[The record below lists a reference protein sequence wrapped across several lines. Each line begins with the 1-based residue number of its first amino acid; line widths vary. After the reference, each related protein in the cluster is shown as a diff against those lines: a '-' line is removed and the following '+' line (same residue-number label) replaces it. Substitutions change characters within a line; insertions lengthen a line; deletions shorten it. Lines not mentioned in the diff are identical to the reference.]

1 MKRVF
6 LISIIL
12 ITTLCSSAQWVRQ
25 RKPYRNPYARKSY
38 VISINEL
45 NFGAGMQSQ
54 EIPYSK
60 YFFGATT
67 LLGYR
72 FNETFVAGAGTGL
85 LFYNDGLL
93 IPVSAGIRIH
103 FAEDVVIPYISAS
116 GGILLNP
123 SDLDGGIR
131 TFINPFAGLIYP
143 TRRKLSISAGA
154 GMFIQMAPNT
164 NKASFINLKGGITYK
179 F

>member
-1 MKRVF
+1 MKKVF

-25 RKPYRNPYARKSY
+25 RKPYRNPYARRSY

-54 EIPYSK
+54 EMPYSK
-60 YFFGATT
+60 YFLGATT

-72 FNETFVAGAGTGL
+72 FNETFMAGAGTGL
-85 LFYNDGLL
+85 FVYNDGLF
-93 IPVSAGIRIH
+93 IPVLADIRINL
-103 FAEDVVIPYISAS
+103 AGDVVIPYLSAS

-123 SDLDGGIR
+123 SDLEGGKR
-131 TFINPFAGLIYP
+131 TFFNPFAGLIYP

-154 GMFIQMAPNT
+154 GMFIQMSPNIT
-164 NKASFINLKGGITYK
+164 TVTFINLKGGITYK